1 MTKKVVSPG
10 ELARRCCAFAKSQQ
24 WRRASVLWFRLG
36 ERHDITRLVLL
47 MEQDEKTPEAQAE
60 FEARKEVALDFGI
73 ACCAMLG
80 HPKAVGA
87 NRALLISAVRDIVFS
102 GIAIPKTVDVF
113 YRIGVGLDV
122 EQAEWPPREVFQIVR
137 SRRG

>member
-10 ELARRCCAFAKSQQ
+10 ELAQRCCAFAKRQE

-36 ERHDITRLVLL
+36 ERHDVTRLVML
-47 MEQDEKTPEAQAE
+47 MEQEQKPPEAQAE
-60 FEARKEVALDFGI
+60 FEARKEVALDFGV

-87 NRALLISAVRDIVFS
+87 KRALLISAVRDIVFS
-102 GIAIPKTVDVF
+102 GIAIPKGVDIF
-113 YRIGVGLDV
+113 YRYAVGVDTP
-122 EQAEWPPREVFQIVR
+122 EWPPREVFQIVR